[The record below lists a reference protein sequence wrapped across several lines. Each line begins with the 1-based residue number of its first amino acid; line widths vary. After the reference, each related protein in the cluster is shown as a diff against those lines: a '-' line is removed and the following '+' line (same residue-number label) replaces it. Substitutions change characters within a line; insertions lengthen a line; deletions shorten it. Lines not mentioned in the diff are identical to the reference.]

1 MLMILNLLFGDTGL
15 KPGDEAPN
23 FTLMDQDSVLHTLSD
38 YRGKQVVLYFFPKA
52 ETPGWIKQACGFRD
66 AFADFKDKG
75 IKVFGVS
82 YDSPKALKDFEE
94 NHHIPF
100 IFLSD
105 EKKIAGKAYGVNRY
119 FFTSRKTFLI
129 EKDGRIL
136 KIYDKVDLNSHP
148 DDILNY
154 FDEHKQKGLKWKYLS
169 NIAVCEIT
177 YHVLP
182 VWKRILKR
190 NSPSAK

>member
-1 MLMILNLLFGDTGL
+1 
-15 KPGDEAPN
+15 
-23 FTLMDQDSVLHTLSD
+23 
-38 YRGKQVVLYFFPKA
+38 
-52 ETPGWIKQACGFRD
+52 
-66 AFADFKDKG
+66 
-75 IKVFGVS
+75 
-82 YDSPKALKDFEE
+82 LKDFEE

-182 VWKRILKR
+182 VWKHK
-190 NSPSAK
+190 